1 MSLGVVWVSAGVA
14 STSTATAESGIKYIR
29 RFTRSLLPILPTSPR
44 IVTKRK
50 RLEKASK
57 DTGQLGLG
65 AIYVRGTGSAG
76 CAGPVPRPT
85 PLPERKI
92 LALIGVTTIVFNT
105 SESFRCFRCNHFPQR
120 QRDESRRSFA
130 VVHVE
135 EEAVA
140 PFRLVLNPR
149 GSRRV
154 RIGPRKAPRWFEGRF
169 R

>member
-1 MSLGVVWVSAGVA
+1 MSLGVVWVRAGVA

-105 SESFRCFRCNHFPQR
+105 SESFRCNPFP
-120 QRDESRRSFA
+120 
-130 VVHVE
+130 
-135 EEAVA
+135 
-140 PFRLVLNPR
+140 
-149 GSRRV
+149 
-154 RIGPRKAPRWFEGRF
+154 
-169 R
+169 